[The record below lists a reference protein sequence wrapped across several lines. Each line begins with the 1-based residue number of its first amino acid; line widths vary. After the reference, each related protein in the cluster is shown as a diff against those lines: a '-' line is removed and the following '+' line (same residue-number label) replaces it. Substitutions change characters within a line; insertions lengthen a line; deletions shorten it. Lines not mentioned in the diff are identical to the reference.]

1 LTLHGSTRPSE
12 WFASILATPLP
23 YVAIYYSEPLTTA
36 LSLRNA
42 KEASVCHT
50 DAPIAIETS
59 ACQRALPAV
68 GECQRSSHPMATRCD
83 LALSSVPSQYMIWTL
98 YSSQSV
104 SNADLEALLAP
115 FGAERDKDGWV
126 IPLPGG
132 RSVILEGTHDIESIP
147 QSLRDQAA
155 QVLGAEPIYITAMSS
170 EVKTSGKPTRNIRA
184 HLRDERK
191 LAAKASELV
200 RHIGS
205 AFGAGWPAV
214 LSDDSSA
221 PMMTPLGKL

>member
-1 LTLHGSTRPSE
+1 MREQGNAVAENRVMQSE
-12 WFASILATPLP
+12 SMRFFPHART
-23 YVAIYYSEPLTTA
+23 V
-36 LSLRNA
+36 
-42 KEASVCHT
+42 
-50 DAPIAIETS
+50 TS
-59 ACQRALPAV
+59 
-68 GECQRSSHPMATRCD
+68 
-83 LALSSVPSQYMIWTL
+83 MIWTL

-115 FGAERDKDGWV
+115 FGAERDNDGWV

-132 RSVILEGTHDIESIP
+132 RLVILEGTDDIGSIP

-155 QVLGAEPIYITAMSS
+155 EVLGTEPMYITVMSS
-170 EVKTSGKPTRNIRA
+170 EVKTSGKPIRNINA

-200 RHIGS
+200 QRIGS
-205 AFGAGWPAV
+205 AFGARWPAV

-221 PMMTPLGKL
+221 PMMTPLGNF